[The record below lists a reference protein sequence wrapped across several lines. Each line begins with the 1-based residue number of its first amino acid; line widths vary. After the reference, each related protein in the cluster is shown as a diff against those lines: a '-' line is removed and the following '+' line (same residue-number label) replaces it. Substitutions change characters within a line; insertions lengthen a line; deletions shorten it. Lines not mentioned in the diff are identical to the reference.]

1 MPVIAQPSS
10 GFGVGLMAICWRMG
24 FPFYKDYCI
33 PQKALTSALPFL
45 STEKRWDVLHLL
57 WLGMADGDLLLKNAL
72 PSNWSRLKCSICL
85 FCSDADWKWNL
96 FSKYSYL
103 KLGYHHRRNV
113 QFRARSHQAPLEEL
127 SSRGW
132 RSTIFTALPI
142 CAFHYLPSIAYS
154 YLNSLVPICIVD
166 SPPTWGRLY
175 QQGKVTRAVV
185 LSRRYC
191 Q

>member
-1 MPVIAQPSS
+1 MLRKTSSVLDKVSSSKLPLIDRTAICLSLHYYYSPKYYCWSMPVIAQPSS

-57 WLGMADGDLLLKNAL
+57 WLGMADGDLLLKNAS

-132 RSTIFTALPI
+132 RSTTFTALPI
-142 CAFHYLPSIAYS
+142 CA
-154 YLNSLVPICIVD
+154 
-166 SPPTWGRLY
+166 
-175 QQGKVTRAVV
+175 
-185 LSRRYC
+185 
-191 Q
+191 

>member
-1 MPVIAQPSS
+1 MYYSPKYYCWSMPVIAQPSS

-57 WLGMADGDLLLKNAL
+57 WLGMEDGDLLFKNAL

-103 KLGYHHRRNV
+103 KLGYHHRRLECPILTTV
-113 QFRARSHQAPLEEL
+113 TSKRQGPLWKNYPL
-127 SSRGW
+127 
-132 RSTIFTALPI
+132 AL
-142 CAFHYLPSIAYS
+142 
-154 YLNSLVPICIVD
+154 D
-166 SPPTWGRLY
+166 SPKFLLLPNLCFPLP
-175 QQGKVTRAVV
+175 A
-185 LSRRYC
+185 LSK
-191 Q
+191 

>member
-57 WLGMADGDLLLKNAL
+57 WLGIADGDLLLKNAS

-103 KLGYHHRRNV
+103 KLGYHQWRNV

-142 CAFHYLPSIAYS
+142 CAFHYISIH
-154 YLNSLVPICIVD
+154 YLF
-166 SPPTWGRLY
+166 
-175 QQGKVTRAVV
+175 
-185 LSRRYC
+185 LSKQSGPNMHRW
-191 Q
+191 